1 MHSCLS
7 SFCTLYSV
15 VVDKM
20 RIAIIGGNLDSLI
33 LSHILLDH
41 DDFEIYIF
49 EERAEIGFPVIGSGL
64 LINHSKYF
72 AYLKSWIS
80 NMTISP
86 NLVNDKGM
94 IFHRGWLEKDL
105 ALSLLSR
112 GGNISV
118 RTFTN
123 IDSQNTISLKGAGG
137 TEKIWN
143 GDLIIDCSLI
153 INHSLIGVF
162 SNYEVKNGWKRS
174 DDIWESWHSSSSYIP
189 ENSIEIIS
197 TNAKSFDTNTIDY
210 SFQTAKDK
218 FQSIVNSNDK

>member
-1 MHSCLS
+1 M
-7 SFCTLYSV
+7 
-15 VVDKM
+15 K
-20 RIAIIGGNLDSLI
+20 IAIIGGNLESLI
-33 LSHILLDH
+33 LSHFLLDY
-41 DDFEIYIF
+41 DDFEINIF

-64 LINHSKYF
+64 LIDDSLNFK
-72 AYLKSWIS
+72 LLNSWIS

-86 NLVNDKGM
+86 NLNDDFGI

-123 IDSQNTISLKGAGG
+123 IESQNTISLKGAGG

-174 DDIWESWHSSSSYIP
+174 DDIWESWHSSSSDIP
-189 ENSIEIIS
+189 DNSIEIIS
-197 TNAKSFDTNTIDY
+197 TNAESFDTNTIDH
-210 SFQTAKDK
+210 SFQKAKEK
-218 FQSIVNSNDK
+218 FQSIVNSNVK